1 MAKIGS
7 QSMEQSEHGT
17 RGGENDFPSFNHSPH
32 GRCRICRIWA
42 DKEEEQMV
50 VYLLVLGTA
59 DGEKLG

>member
-1 MAKIGS
+1 MNDC
-7 QSMEQSEHGT
+7 T
-17 RGGENDFPSFNHSPH
+17 NTDFPAD
-32 GRCRICRIWA
+32 GRCRICRIWV